1 MLDENY
7 NIKISDLGIS
17 AVYKENNYSEENNNS
32 SYSNSALF
40 TNFTQVGP
48 TKFVAPEI
56 LAHKKG
62 MQYDFDYKVDIFSLG
77 LSILVLMS
85 KKFPIKIENNIRKI
99 DENNIK
105 EIYNEYLVKLVK
117 RMILRDPIMRPSS
130 AEALEE
136 LNKIETLIKNPNNTQ
151 IKFYLDQKNQILNVQ
166 NQNMY
171 QFTQQPIQNN
181 FGFNPNNNLY
191 GYQTGFN
198 NQTNIINEMYNNYN
212 YGNQN
217 NMPLNNPQLLT
228 NNNNNIQTMENQVY
242 MTNIQPKG
250 PNNTQLYIPDYMAPP
265 PPNNLFQ
272 QNFINNT
279 LLLNQGLQINP
290 LANSTNNSYIS
301 LGPSKNTSILSV
313 FKILFY
319 CFKDNIDNLIYNLNY
334 YASNNNN
341 NVDSLSR
348 MILNVIKFM
357 GNEPQNTNDITNL
370 NNNIQVFRNQI
381 SMNIKEFGGNQEIS
395 PFVVY
400 DKIYKRL
407 NNQLRILNNF
417 YQVNNLKNITI
428 IPALDLSYYQSTYQ
442 MISNIQ
448 NTVMSPVSDYFIYT
462 FITTERCPNCSFIHK
477 AKVNDW
483 CYFEIDA
490 SKTGNIS
497 TILFNNFKSFNINSG
512 NFYNCPR
519 CRTYNSSIKNLSFLS
534 RPKYLLFYFNGRTI
548 EDKNLDNII
557 DISPYCFPN
566 NNYTGPTKYSLFAFV
581 KMNNTN
587 TDYYAFIKCNNI
599 WFLYNTQKLEQS
611 EVTEFVAVYPY
622 IAIYKGEN

>member
-1 MLDENY
+1 
-7 NIKISDLGIS
+7 
-17 AVYKENNYSEENNNS
+17 
-32 SYSNSALF
+32 
-40 TNFTQVGP
+40 
-48 TKFVAPEI
+48 
-56 LAHKKG
+56 
-62 MQYDFDYKVDIFSLG
+62 
-77 LSILVLMS
+77 
-85 KKFPIKIENNIRKI
+85 
-99 DENNIK
+99 
-105 EIYNEYLVKLVK
+105 
-117 RMILRDPIMRPSS
+117 
-130 AEALEE
+130 
-136 LNKIETLIKNPNNTQ
+136 
-151 IKFYLDQKNQILNVQ
+151 
-166 NQNMY
+166 
-171 QFTQQPIQNN
+171 
-181 FGFNPNNNLY
+181 
-191 GYQTGFN
+191 
-198 NQTNIINEMYNNYN
+198 
-212 YGNQN
+212 
-217 NMPLNNPQLLT
+217 
-228 NNNNNIQTMENQVY
+228 
-242 MTNIQPKG
+242 
-250 PNNTQLYIPDYMAPP
+250 
-265 PPNNLFQ
+265 
-272 QNFINNT
+272 
-279 LLLNQGLQINP
+279 
-290 LANSTNNSYIS
+290 
-301 LGPSKNTSILSV
+301 
-313 FKILFY
+313 
-319 CFKDNIDNLIYNLNY
+319 
-334 YASNNNN
+334 
-341 NVDSLSR
+341 
-348 MILNVIKFM
+348 
-357 GNEPQNTNDITNL
+357 
-370 NNNIQVFRNQI
+370 
-381 SMNIKEFGGNQEIS
+381 MNIKEFGGNQEIS

-448 NTVMSPVSDYFIYT
+448 NTVMSPVSDYFFYT

-512 NFYNCPR
+512 NFYNCPM